1 MLNRSE
7 RRGTDSRARRTTI
20 LIVTDDADLGVAAMR
35 VLAQEGYDVVTAPH
49 AGHAFLAAL
58 TRTRIDVLISDMALD
73 DMTGETLA
81 ATLRRYHRGLR
92 GVYISNQMATDSR
105 RVLVRP
111 FTREELLHTI
121 NTLAIATTS

>member
-1 MLNRSE
+1 
-7 RRGTDSRARRTTI
+7 
-20 LIVTDDADLGVAAMR
+20 VTDDADLGVAAMR
-35 VLAQEGYDVVTAPH
+35 VLEQEGYDVVTAPH

-58 TRTRIDVLISDMALD
+58 TRSRIDVLISDMALD
-73 DMTGETLA
+73 DMTGERLA

-92 GVYISNQMATDSR
+92 GVYITNHIAADSR

-121 NTLAIATTS
+121 NTLEIATTS

>member
-7 RRGTDSRARRTTI
+7 RRGRTTI
-20 LIVTDDADLGVAAMR
+20 LIVTDDGDLVAAAMR
-35 VLAQEGYDVVTAPH
+35 VLEQEGYDVVTAPH

-92 GVYISNQMATDSR
+92 GVYITDQIAADSR